1 MQSKIRRTI
10 KKRWFQGGDT
20 LKRGN
25 TLLRGGIQ
33 VTRGAQESRGG
44 IYSREEEQRS
54 IRSDTRERGGT
65 YHLEGMHTIIKS
77 VDIHTVNRRNIRP
90 RLGTRRRQIPQ
101 NREQEEEEG
110 HQTRWIGCKT
120 SFQDKGPAIKELR
133 PPRRRPRR
141 RPKNRAFSCCKREH
155 FSYKARVRRQG
166 QEGDTLS
173 RGGYTVKRGIHC
185 QEGIRCQ
192 EGGYTKRRKHCR
204 EEEVT
209 KRKYLPRRG
218 MFEEEGHTQ
227 EARNVGHTAKQRDSR
242 HDEHPTQA
250 IPARPSKRWN
260 RSMIKYL
267 SINSGTHPP
276 ALCREREQS
285 EGHAVSHD
293 EDSMTSYRDPEMS
306 RDR

>member
-1 MQSKIRRTI
+1 MEHTIWRGCIQSSRAWTYIQSTGGTYDQD
-10 KKRWFQGGDT
+10 WAQGGDKYLKT
-20 LKRGN
+20 ESKRKRKVIKPDGSVARPPSKTKAQPSRSYVPQDDGQDDGRRTAHFPAARENISAIRPGLGDKVKRG
-25 TLLRGGIQ
+25 
-33 VTRGAQESRGG
+33 
-44 IYSREEEQRS
+44 
-54 IRSDTRERGGT
+54 
-65 YHLEGMHTIIKS
+65 
-77 VDIHTVNRRNIRP
+77 IH
-90 RLGTRRRQIPQ
+90 
-101 NREQEEEEG
+101 
-110 HQTRWIGCKT
+110 C
-120 SFQDKGPAIKELR
+120 
-133 PPRRRPRR
+133 
-141 RPKNRAFSCCKREH
+141 
-155 FSYKARVRRQG
+155 

-173 RGGYTVKRGIHC
+173 RGGYAVKRGIH
-185 QEGIRCQ
+185 CQ

-285 EGHAVSHD
+285 EGHAASHD